1 MQASVGFHE
10 LKNKKRRPG
19 SAERSRPPNGGHE
32 YAEQISCCPAGSAHE
47 GREAPRLGKYLFV
60 SAPFS
65 IAKRHITTNSLWAGT
80 GHPMFKEAGAL

>member
-1 MQASVGFHE
+1 MQASVRLSRIE
-10 LKNKKRRPG
+10 KQETAARQR
-19 SAERSRPPNGGHE
+19 RPPNGGHE

-80 GHPMFKEAGAL
+80 GHPMFKEAGVL